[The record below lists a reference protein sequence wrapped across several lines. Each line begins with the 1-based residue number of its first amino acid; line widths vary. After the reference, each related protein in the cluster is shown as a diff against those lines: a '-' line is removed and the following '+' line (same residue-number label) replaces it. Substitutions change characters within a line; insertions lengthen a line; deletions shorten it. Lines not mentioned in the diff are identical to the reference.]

1 MGSGKALRLSA
12 RPSDPVTRLLRPV
25 PVPRVPS
32 GRSPWLAPFPPPPP
46 RLRLLSPLLG
56 SMASSVIRLHP
67 TPHRRACRT
76 CGFRLLRPDCRWR
89 AQSVIRSPGSRAC
102 NFAAC
107 LGSQTRWVRRP
118 ARDLAP
124 RQRVAFPFRRQG
136 RRPQFVVF
144 EAQYPARR
152 CPYLRFGPHL
162 AVRSARLRVRMDS
175 LLLSCWTLSFLI
187 ACRFIPAL
195 RPPHAARWR
204 RPSSFVAC
212 VASERVARARDAD
225 ARQQIMRVRAHLLL
239 DAALPAGEKPRC

>member
-76 CGFRLLRPDCRWR
+76 CGFRLLRPDCRWC
-89 AQSVIRSPGSRAC
+89 AQSAMRSPGSRAC
-102 NFAAC
+102 NFTAC
-107 LGSQTRWVRRP
+107 QGSQTTWVRRP

-195 RPPHAARWR
+195 RLPHAGEESSR
-204 RPSSFVAC
+204 RAKKQRFSSTGILAC
-212 VASERVARARDAD
+212 VRLPNRGV
-225 ARQQIMRVRAHLLL
+225 L
-239 DAALPAGEKPRC
+239 DAASLPGSLVGGTGSFTCGR